1 MINLF
6 LSIRTS
12 IFSYHRR

>member
-12 IFSYHRR
+12 IFSYRRR